1 MAMIMGEQV
10 KANTITKWKSTNRKW
25 KFMNREKWMIQKHQ
39 KLISKVLDVYIDWF
53 TNVHD
58 KWLKKNNWLK
68 NKENTVKHHSQKLRM
83 MVKYV
88 IMFLYQRI
96 FPLIGKHMV
105 ARWWLISG
113 FFFNKKKIGL
123 SKSRRVF

>member
-1 MAMIMGEQV
+1 MTMIIGEQV

-83 MVKYV
+83 M
-88 IMFLYQRI
+88 
-96 FPLIGKHMV
+96 G
-105 ARWWLISG
+105 
-113 FFFNKKKIGL
+113 
-123 SKSRRVF
+123 

>member
-1 MAMIMGEQV
+1 MYGNDHGWTSESKHNHKVKVHRQKVKIYEQ
-10 KANTITKWKSTNRKW
+10 R
-25 KFMNREKWMIQKHQ
+25 KWMIQKHQ

-83 MVKYV
+83 M
-88 IMFLYQRI
+88 
-96 FPLIGKHMV
+96 G
-105 ARWWLISG
+105 
-113 FFFNKKKIGL
+113 
-123 SKSRRVF
+123 